1 MLKKQQKGFTLIELM
16 IVIAIIGILAAVAV
30 PQYKTYTNRAFVSGE
45 GLNAARPF
53 QLAVVEY
60 AVINQAFPSALG
72 EIRLAGENGATPS
85 VAGVALAADATGTLT
100 VTFESAANGAPGD
113 IADESLVIVPS
124 QNGAGV
130 VSWAVDSAAS
140 SLEDRFEPKL

>member
-60 AVINQAFPSALG
+60 AVINQAFPSTLDQ
-72 EIRLAGENGATPS
+72 IRLDGEDGSTPS
-85 VAGVALAADATGTLT
+85 VAGVVLSNDASGTLT
-100 VTFESAANGAPGD
+100 TTFAAAPDAPGD
-113 IADESLVIVPS
+113 IAGETLVIVPE
-124 QNGAGV
+124 QNTTGV
-130 VSWAVDSAAS
+130 VTWTVDADAS
-140 SLEDRFEPKL
+140 SLENRFQPKL